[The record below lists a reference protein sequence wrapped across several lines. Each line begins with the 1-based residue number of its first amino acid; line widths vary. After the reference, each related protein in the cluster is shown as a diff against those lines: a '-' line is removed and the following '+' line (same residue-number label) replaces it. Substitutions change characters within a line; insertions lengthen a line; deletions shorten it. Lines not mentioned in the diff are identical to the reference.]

1 MEAPKSN
8 EIMLQEVESVLS
20 SRLYLSGLYHIRY
33 YSILIKL
40 KLPKEQEKE
49 MCCDLW
55 HHLALHR
62 LDAQSKPME
71 YEVGQF

>member
-8 EIMLQEVESVLS
+8 EIMLQEIESVFP
-20 SRLYLSGLYHIRY
+20 SRLHLFGDYHIRY
-33 YSILIKL
+33 YSILIKF
-40 KLPKEQEKE
+40 KLPNKKKKE

-55 HHLALHR
+55 DHLALHR

-71 YEVGQF
+71 YEIEQV

>member
-1 MEAPKSN
+1 
-8 EIMLQEVESVLS
+8 MLQEVESVFV
-20 SRLYLSGLYHIRY
+20 SRLHLSVFYHIQY
-33 YSILIKL
+33 YSILIKF
-40 KLPKEQEKE
+40 KLPKEQRKE

-71 YEVGQF
+71 YEIEQV